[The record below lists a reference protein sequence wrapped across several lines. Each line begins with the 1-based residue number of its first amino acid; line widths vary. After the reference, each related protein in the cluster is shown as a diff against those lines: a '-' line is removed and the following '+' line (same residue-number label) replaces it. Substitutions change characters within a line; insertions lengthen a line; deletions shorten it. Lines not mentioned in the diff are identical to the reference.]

1 MITALYTHN
10 LCLQH
15 QPGPGHPESPAR
27 LQAVLEALDQDI
39 FAALDRIE
47 ARPATRAQLERV
59 HAAELIESIFT
70 QSPQHD
76 CVRLDSDT
84 VMSPHSLGAALH
96 AAGAV
101 SMAID
106 AVIAGRIRRAFC
118 AVRPPGHHATHDT
131 AMGFCLFNN
140 IAIGAAH
147 ALAVHGL
154 ERVAI
159 VDFDVHHGNGT
170 QDIFWDESR
179 VLYISSHQFPLY
191 PGTGARNEIGAG
203 NIVNA
208 PLAPGAGSAEF
219 RQAYEQTLLPA
230 LDRFA
235 PQLLLISA
243 GFDAHRLDPLAN
255 LNLETEDYAWITQQ
269 LVEIAERHAQGRIV
283 SSLEGG
289 YSLTALRQS
298 SAAHVQALLG

>member
-27 LQAVLEALDQDI
+27 LHAVLEALDQDV

-47 ARPATRAQLERV
+47 AQPATRAQLERV
-59 HAAELIESIFT
+59 HSAELIASIFA

-76 CVRLDSDT
+76 CVQLDPDT
-84 VMSPHSLGAALH
+84 VMSPYSLGAALH

-101 SMAID
+101 SMAVD
-106 AVIAGRIRRAFC
+106 AVIAGRIDRAFC

-140 IAIGAAH
+140 IAVGAAH
-147 ALAVHGL
+147 ALAEHAL

-170 QDIFWDESR
+170 QDIFWNDSR

-203 NIVNA
+203 NVVNA
-208 PLAPGAGSAEF
+208 PLPPGAGSAEF
-219 RQAYEQTLLPA
+219 RHAYVETLLPA

-235 PQLLLISA
+235 PQLMLISA

-255 LNLETEDYAWITQQ
+255 LNLETDDYAWITQR

-289 YSLTALRQS
+289 YSLTALRQG

>member
-1 MITALYTHN
+1 MTALYTHN

-27 LQAVLEALDQDI
+27 LHAVLEALDQDV

-47 ARPATRAQLERV
+47 ARPATRAQLERA
-59 HAAELIESIFT
+59 HTAELISSIFA

-76 CVRLDSDT
+76 CVHLDPDT
-84 VMSPHSLGAALH
+84 VMSPHSLSAALH

-140 IAIGAAH
+140 IAVGAAH

-170 QDIFWDESR
+170 QDIFWNDSR

-219 RQAYEQTLLPA
+219 RQAYEEILLPA

-235 PQLLLISA
+235 PQLVLISA

-255 LNLETEDYAWITQQ
+255 LNLETNDYAWITQR